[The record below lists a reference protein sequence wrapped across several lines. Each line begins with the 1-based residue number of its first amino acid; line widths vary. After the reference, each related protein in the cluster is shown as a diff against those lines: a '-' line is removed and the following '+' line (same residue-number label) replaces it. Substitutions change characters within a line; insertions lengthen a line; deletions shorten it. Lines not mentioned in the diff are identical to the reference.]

1 MPGANDSEDGWR
13 DTTIDASA
21 VEGDPERAAAVQ
33 GIERIRQSIDNIDS
47 AIISLLAERFKCT
60 SQVGVLK
67 ARAGFAPE
75 DHQREDHQMKRL
87 ARIAIDAGLDPQIAQ
102 MYREFVVTE
111 AKKRHERIARA
122 GGDPGVL
129 DIWA

>member
-1 MPGANDSEDGWR
+1 MNDSEDGWR
-13 DTTIDASA
+13 DTTVDATA
-21 VEGDPERAAAVQ
+21 VDGDPEREAAVR

-47 AIISLLAERFKCT
+47 AVISLLAERFKCT

-75 DHQREDHQMKRL
+75 DHRREDYQMERL
-87 ARIAIDAGLDPQIAQ
+87 TRIAVDAGLDPQIAQ

-129 DIWA
+129 DVWA

>member
-1 MPGANDSEDGWR
+1 M
-13 DTTIDASA
+13 IDPQIK
-21 VEGDPERAAAVQ
+21 EQLGKY
-33 GIERIRQSIDNIDS
+33 RQSIDNIDS

-111 AKKRHERIARA
+111 AKKRAVLEVIAEHGGLDAAGAQEYLARLRRERRYLR
-122 GGDPGVL
+122 DVY
-129 DIWA
+129 